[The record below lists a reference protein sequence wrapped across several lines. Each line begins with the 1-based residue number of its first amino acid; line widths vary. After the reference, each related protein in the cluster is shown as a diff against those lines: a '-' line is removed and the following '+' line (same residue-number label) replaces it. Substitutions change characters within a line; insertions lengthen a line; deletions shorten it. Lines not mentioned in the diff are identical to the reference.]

1 MHPFG
6 CKDTDFF
13 ANNQIFRIKSYGK
26 LYFEAKSKENS
37 GYVSAT
43 SRRNTKKR
51 YREAGTQT
59 GQLTKKRSLRS
70 LSGT

>member
-13 ANNQIFRIKSYGK
+13 ANNQIFRIKSYRK

-37 GYVSAT
+37 GYVSAD
-43 SRRNTKKR
+43 SLLRC
-51 YREAGTQT
+51 YAVDVAG
-59 GQLTKKRSLRS
+59 
-70 LSGT
+70 